1 MGKSSYFLVPLSLP
15 CPYFR
20 LQRNEFCNME
30 LSVWHVMSENNANIK
45 TLIFFFNLFNT
56 HSGCK
61 VRKKLVTLRSIR
73 RKNALGRKIL
83 NVSAS
88 DERLKAVKR

>member
-1 MGKSSYFLVPLSLP
+1 MLS
-15 CPYFR
+15 FFFA
-20 LQRNEFCNME
+20 FCNME

-45 TLIFFFNLFNT
+45 ALLFFFNLFNT

-61 VRKKLVTLRSIR
+61 VRKKLVTLRSKR
-73 RKNALGRKIL
+73 RKNALRRKIL

-88 DERLKAVKR
+88 DERLKAVKKGNFIKLLI

>member
-1 MGKSSYFLVPLSLP
+1 MLS
-15 CPYFR
+15 FSFA
-20 LQRNEFCNME
+20 FCNME

-45 TLIFFFNLFNT
+45 ALLFFFNLFNT

-73 RKNALGRKIL
+73 KKNAQKYCFL
-83 NVSAS
+83 NVSAHWQVL
-88 DERLKAVKR
+88 RGLLR

>member
-1 MGKSSYFLVPLSLP
+1 MQSF
-15 CPYFR
+15 FFA
-20 LQRNEFCNME
+20 FCNME

-45 TLIFFFNLFNT
+45 TLLFFFNLFNT

-61 VRKKLVTLRSIR
+61 VRKKLVTLRSKR
-73 RKNALGRKIL
+73 RKNALRRKIL

-88 DERLKAVKR
+88 DERSKAVKKVIFIKLLI

>member
-1 MGKSSYFLVPLSLP
+1 MLS
-15 CPYFR
+15 FSFA
-20 LQRNEFCNME
+20 FCNME

-45 TLIFFFNLFNT
+45 ALLFFLTYLILILVAKLEKISNFALE
-56 HSGCK
+56 
-61 VRKKLVTLRSIR
+61 KK
-73 RKNALGRKIL
+73 KNALRRKIL

>member
-1 MGKSSYFLVPLSLP
+1 MLS
-15 CPYFR
+15 FSFA
-20 LQRNEFCNME
+20 FCNME

-61 VRKKLVTLRSIR
+61 VRKKLVTLRSIKKKKCSR
-73 RKNALGRKIL
+73 A
-83 NVSAS
+83 
-88 DERLKAVKR
+88 

>member
-1 MGKSSYFLVPLSLP
+1 MQSF
-15 CPYFR
+15 FFA
-20 LQRNEFCNME
+20 FCNME

-45 TLIFFFNLFNT
+45 TLLFFFNLFNT

-61 VRKKLVTLRSIR
+61 VEKK
-73 RKNALGRKIL
+73 KNALRRKIL

-88 DERLKAVKR
+88 DERSKAVKKGNFY

>member
-1 MGKSSYFLVPLSLP
+1 MLS
-15 CPYFR
+15 FSFA
-20 LQRNEFCNME
+20 FCNME

-45 TLIFFFNLFNT
+45 ALLFFFNLFNT

-73 RKNALGRKIL
+73 KKNCSKVLLFECFSSLA
-83 NVSAS
+83 SAS
-88 DERLKAVKR
+88 RLIKVKIIFNH

>member
-1 MGKSSYFLVPLSLP
+1 MLS
-15 CPYFR
+15 FSFA
-20 LQRNEFCNME
+20 FCNME

-45 TLIFFFNLFNT
+45 ALLFFFNLFNT

-61 VRKKLVTLRSIR
+61 VRKKLVTLRSKR

-83 NVSAS
+83 NVSALQ
-88 DERLKAVKR
+88 DCLRA